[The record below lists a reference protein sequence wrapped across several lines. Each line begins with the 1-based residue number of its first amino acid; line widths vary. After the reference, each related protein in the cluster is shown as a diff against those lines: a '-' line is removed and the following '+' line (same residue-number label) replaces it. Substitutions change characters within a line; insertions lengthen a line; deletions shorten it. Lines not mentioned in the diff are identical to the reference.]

1 MLYIPSKIIK
11 YLWRINILDLYIPVR
26 YIQAMKTITLKEF
39 RKERGISQRDV
50 AIALNLSQPTISKIE
65 RGEIEPTL
73 STAFSLRIGLRK
85 KLKPNPLLLARRMR
99 SPNTTISRANLS
111 LSDEAHG
118 CRTFPHL
125 SDILQAALRGS
136 EQVIHFPRKANF
148 PRA

>member
-50 AIALNLSQPTISKIE
+50 AIALNLSQPTI
-65 RGEIEPTL
+65 
-73 STAFSLRIGLRK
+73 SLRIGLRK